1 MTVSQKTVYVLVS
14 GLFLCATGLCLAQSE
29 GLPSSGNPTTQA
41 NPAPAPPPASR
52 AAAETLAPS
61 VKTVS
66 PPEQPASQPQVASP
80 GKEPA
85 ANPGKEKAGPQN
97 RYVIGPLDVLVI
109 KVWNQ
114 QQLSGAFDVGPDGL
128 VSMSLIG
135 EVKADGLTTS
145 QLRDVIQARLKD
157 CCLNDPIVEVSVG
170 KINSKRVFV
179 YGEVLHQGPYP
190 LIEKTTIMDVL
201 SEVGFKDFANPKKI
215 TIQRGETTTFH
226 FNYED
231 FRKGKNR
238 DKNVNLELQNG
249 DRIYVP

>member
-1 MTVSQKTVYVLVS
+1 MKVSGKTVCALAIGV
-14 GLFLCATGLCLAQSE
+14 FLCATGLSFGQSE
-29 GLPSSGNPTTQA
+29 GLPSSGNPAVAAQTAPPPQKPPKTV
-41 NPAPAPPPASR
+41 PAPPTSS
-52 AAAETLAPS
+52 AE
-61 VKTVS
+61 
-66 PPEQPASQPQVASP
+66 PASQPAAPSQQPAQ
-80 GKEPA
+80 PA
-85 ANPGKEKAGPQN
+85 AKASSDKTEAQK
-97 RYVIGPLDVLVI
+97 RYIIGPLDVLLI

-114 QQLSGAFDVGPDGL
+114 QQLSGAFDVGPDGM

-135 EVKADGLTTS
+135 EVKADGLSTT

-157 CCLNDPIVEVSVG
+157 CCLNDPIVEVAVG

-179 YGEVLHQGPYP
+179 YGEVLRPGPYP

-215 TIQRGETTTFH
+215 TIQRGDQTFH

-238 DKNVNLELQNG
+238 DKNVNMELQTG